1 MLMGLRMVNQKSI
14 NLVPM
19 LGLEYLFL
27 FYVGLIFS
35 IGYADFCFP
44 IPVIGCIL
52 TFSSILC
59 MTGNHNNL
67 SVFSVKKR
75 LKSKHCDFG
84 QYFAMNYILR
94 GCCMTVGSIF
104 RVFLPDFFSVVSSEI
119 WKRITFSFGVSA
131 ILATKEKEAK
141 LALF

>member
-1 MLMGLRMVNQKSI
+1 MQT
-14 NLVPM
+14 
-19 LGLEYLFL
+19 
-27 FYVGLIFS
+27 
-35 IGYADFCFP
+35 DFCVP

-84 QYFAMNYILR
+84 QYFAKNYILR
-94 GCCMTVGSIF
+94 GCYMTVGNIS
-104 RVFLPDFFSVVSSEI
+104 RVFVPDFFCVFSPEI
-119 WKRITFSFGVSA
+119 WKRITFSFGASA
-131 ILATKEKEAK
+131 ILATKEKETK